1 MSSGR
6 WLRELSPH
14 QAIRNACC
22 FTRSASITS
31 HTKCML
37 LYPLGE
43 HHLTYASS
51 IDTVFLERPH
61 SSPLPVPPPSP
72 PPPSPPPPSPF
83 PSPPPLQPHRIPHR
97 RCPCR
102 HRHSRCLNR
111 LNRRARH
118 PRPRHRRHLPRRKPL
133 FGAIEGAVLLLLL
146 LCCPL
151 APLCRWCELQRKV
164 TRDLAQKREQLEKV
178 TELDRK

>member
-31 HTKCML
+31 HTKRML

-51 IDTVFLERPH
+51 VDTVFLERPH
-61 SSPLPVPPPSP
+61 SSPPPVPPPSP

-83 PSPPPLQPHRIPHR
+83 PPPPPLQPHRIPHR

-133 FGAIEGAVLLLLL
+133 FGAIEGAS
-146 LCCPL
+146 CCCCFCAARLRRCVGGANCNARSPGTSL
-151 APLCRWCELQRKV
+151 RSVNSLRR
-164 TRDLAQKREQLEKV
+164 
-178 TELDRK
+178 

>member
-14 QAIRNACC
+14 QVIRNACC
-22 FTRSASITS
+22 FPRSASITS

-43 HHLTYASS
+43 HHLTCAPS

-61 SSPLPVPPPSP
+61 SSPPPVPPPSP
-72 PPPSPPPPSPF
+72 PPPSPPPSPF
-83 PSPPPLQPHRIPHR
+83 PPPPPIQPHRPPPPSLSLPPSPPPLPQP
-97 RCPCR
+97 PC
-102 HRHSRCLNR
+102 S
-111 LNRRARH
+111 
-118 PRPRHRRHLPRRKPL
+118 PPSPRHHRQLLRRKPL

-151 APLCRWCELQRKV
+151 APLWRWCELQRKV
-164 TRDLAQKREQLEKV
+164 ARDLAQKREQLEKV

>member
-43 HHLTYASS
+43 HHLTCAPS

-61 SSPLPVPPPSP
+61 SSPPPVPPPSP

-97 RCPCR
+97 RCPCC

-151 APLCRWCELQRKV
+151 APLWRWCELQRKV
-164 TRDLAQKREQLEKV
+164 ARDLAQKREQLEKV